1 MTFYFL
7 SISQCCSDINSGYI
21 SMIIARQSNIELWL
35 NDILLV
41 KMHYNQWLLK
51 ETVRKFSNQYFFGIG
66 FAESSEHPNCV
77 YETTSGQKNNKKQ
90 KWDPLFK
97 L

>member
-35 NDILLV
+35 NDVLLV

-51 ETVRKFSNQYFFGIG
+51 DLC
-66 FAESSEHPNCV
+66 ESLAINIFWHWLC
-77 YETTSGQKNNKKQ
+77 
-90 KWDPLFK
+90 
-97 L
+97 